1 MDYAKRASKSVTR
14 IKSRIPGWVWF
25 FTGLVT
31 GCFISFLVYLGDY
44 LPKTDDQTV
53 EKRPT
58 PRIVRPDEL
67 VKELQLDFYEIFPNS
82 EVPVVEEYTGENSKI
97 TPEKDYVYIL
107 QVGSFRRAT
116 DADSLRARLLLLG
129 MDAYTKPGEV
139 RGEFWHRVLVGPL
152 TTRLELNRTQDKLA
166 EEGIEAIPLKLEAN

>member
-1 MDYAKRASKSVTR
+1 MDYAKRAAKPTQSG
-14 IKSRIPGWVWF
+14 SRIPGWVWF

-31 GCFISFLVYLGDY
+31 GCFISFLVYLSDY
-44 LPKTDDQTV
+44 LPKPQDEVT

-82 EVPVVEEYTGENSKI
+82 EVPLVEEYVDENNKI
-97 TPEKDYVYIL
+97 TLEKDHVYIL
-107 QVGSFRRAT
+107 QVGSFRRAE

-129 MDAYTKPGEV
+129 MDAYVKPGEV
-139 RGEFWHRVLVGPL
+139 RGEFWHRVLVGPITSSL
-152 TTRLELNRTQDKLA
+152 DLNRTQDKLA
-166 EEGIEAIPLKLEAN
+166 SEGIEAIPLKLEAN

>member
-1 MDYAKRASKSVTR
+1 MDYAKRASQPAKTR
-14 IKSRIPGWVWF
+14 SRIPNWVWF

-31 GCFISFLVYLGDY
+31 GCFVSFLVYLGDY
-44 LPKTDDQTV
+44 LPKTEEAVV

-67 VKELQLDFYEIFPNS
+67 VKELRLDFYDIFPNS
-82 EVPVVEEYTGENSKI
+82 EVPVVEEYISEDDKI
-97 TPEKDYVYIL
+97 TLEKTSVYIL
-107 QVGSFRRAT
+107 QVGSFRSAE

-129 MDAYTKPGEV
+129 LDAYVKTGEV

-152 TTRLELNRTQDKLA
+152 ASSIVLNRTQDKLA
-166 EEGIEAIPLKLEAN
+166 EEGIEAIPLKLEPH